1 MDKAKEFLVYL
12 GVNRKILPQLD
23 ESPAYEKMVFL
34 GELEKVISLITNE
47 TEMLNEVK
55 LVVSDETS
63 DFEFNDWL

>member
-1 MDKAKEFLVYL
+1 
-12 GVNRKILPQLD
+12 
-23 ESPAYEKMVFL
+23 MVFL